1 MEAAPPP
8 APAPRHRLLKAL
20 GLFGLAGA
28 VVWGV
33 SGFAKSSKPT
43 PQPDPSPEPS
53 PEPAKDKP
61 LEKMAGYQLMEW
73 VSEGAKLT
81 DDLQTVVVLHELNS
95 SPELV
100 RKIMADWPGKARF
113 VAPTGRYVGEGGYN
127 FVDPQAKTGLAAL
140 RDEGESLLKL
150 MSALRAFRST
160 QRRLIVVGLGNSTVL
175 ALSTALYGAFA
186 VREGLGV
193 GGFFEPEL
201 VPLLGGDSAIRLLA
215 QATSPQLDKTKAAFK
230 LASERG
236 FTAELDTGDFDVPLS
251 PSLIQEYLYP
261 LLTKLV
267 TA

>member
-20 GLFGLAGA
+20 GLFGLAGV

-33 SGFAKSSKPT
+33 SGFAKPSAKPA
-43 PQPDPSPEPS
+43 PQPDP
-53 PEPAKDKP
+53 EPAPPKDKP
-61 LEKMAGYQLMEW
+61 LEKLAGYQLLEW
-73 VSEGAKLT
+73 VTEGAKLT

-113 VAPTGRYVGEGGYN
+113 IAPTGRYVGEGGFN
-127 FVDPQAKTGLAAL
+127 FVDPQAQTGLAAL

-150 MSALRAFRST
+150 MSALRAFRSP
-160 QRRLIVVGLGNSTVL
+160 QRRLIVAGLGNSTVL
-175 ALSTALYGAFA
+175 ALSTSLYGSFA

-193 GGFFEPEL
+193 GGYFEPEL

-215 QATSPQLDKTKAAFK
+215 QATSPQLDKTTAAFK

-236 FTAELDTGDFDVPLS
+236 FTAQLDTGDFDVPLS